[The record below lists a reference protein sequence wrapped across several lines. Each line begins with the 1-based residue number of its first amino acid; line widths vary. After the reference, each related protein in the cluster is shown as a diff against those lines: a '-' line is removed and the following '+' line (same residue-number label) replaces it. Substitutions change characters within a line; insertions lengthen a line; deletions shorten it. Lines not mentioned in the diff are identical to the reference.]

1 VSSAW
6 RIEYEAAA
14 QKQLKKLDRA
24 IAERI
29 VRTLQHNLDRHGDPR
44 EYGDPLVGD
53 WTGYWRYRV
62 GDYRAI
68 CRIED
73 AVVTVFVIEVGH
85 RREVY
90 L

>member
-1 VSSAW
+1 MWKVEFGRRA
-6 RIEYEAAA
+6 E
-14 QKQLKKLDRA
+14 KQLDRLDATVRARILRKLRQV
-24 IAERI
+24 AES
-29 VRTLQHNLDRHGDPR
+29 DDPR
-44 EYGDPLVGD
+44 TSAEPLAGT

-73 AVVTVFVIEVGH
+73 AVVTVFIVEVAH

-90 L
+90 R

>member
-1 VSSAW
+1 MSLAW
-6 RIEYEAAA
+6 KIEFTPKAL
-14 QKQLKKLDRA
+14 KQLRKLPPQIQA
-24 IAERI
+24 RI
-29 VRTLQHNLDRHGDPR
+29 VDKLEGDVLTQDDPR
-44 EYGDPLVGD
+44 LIGEAMIGN
-53 WTGYWRYRV
+53 WTGFWRYRV

-90 L
+90 R